1 MIEADAAAEEGGEM
15 VMGGTGTDMVVM
27 SDAIASV
34 LFSFSS
40 LLSPCQYRSS
50 AVCNRPWP

>member
-1 MIEADAAAEEGGEM
+1 MIEAEATDEEGGEM
-15 VMGGTGTDMVVM
+15 VMGETGTDMVVM

-34 LFSFSS
+34 LFCFF
-40 LLSPCQYRSS
+40 LHYLPAGIVSS